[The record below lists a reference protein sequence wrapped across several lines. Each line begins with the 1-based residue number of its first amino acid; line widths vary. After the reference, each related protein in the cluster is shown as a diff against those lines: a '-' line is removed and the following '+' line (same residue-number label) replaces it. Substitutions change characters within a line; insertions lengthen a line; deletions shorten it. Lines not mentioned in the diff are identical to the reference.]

1 MVEQLRDKVQKFVY
15 QRKRQKYTAEIA
27 SKAFEEIFKMVKEK
41 IEKTV
46 DLLWKFYCEKV
57 TKVRNEEELIYK
69 AKLVLFDIQSC
80 MMDKLDYD

>member
-1 MVEQLRDKVQKFVY
+1 
-15 QRKRQKYTAEIA
+15 
-27 SKAFEEIFKMVKEK
+27 MVKEK